1 MDLVFKKLFK
11 KGVSLKSTILLL
23 FSTIGIL
30 LILVL
35 AYQLLFYSKKL
46 AISNIN
52 SRLDG
57 IALNIQNSIK
67 DVNNSSF
74 STVNTLALL
83 NDQDRVKIYT
93 NFLKSYPSLYAI
105 YTGYEDNSFYEFINL
120 RADKNLISSYS
131 AKDIDRWLLIKI
143 DGKNSTKRELFFYDD
158 DLNQT
163 DYKIEP
169 NSYLATKR
177 PWFKDAKNSKEAI
190 KTKPYTFS
198 HIDSIGITYAKSIKN
213 GKEVV
218 AIDLL
223 IADYLNSF
231 KNHVDINK
239 TELYLFNSDKL
250 ILSSLSKNSNSFND
264 FILNITDLKKYET
277 TQIVEKDNKKFLIK
291 IIKIDNNKQDNYL
304 ALIAEYK
311 NILKPYNQEILWLL
325 FVFIFTGLITI
336 PLILYFSRVISKPI
350 YSLVRQSKKIEKQD
364 FNISKI
370 DTSIQEI
377 SLLSCAFSN
386 MSKSIYDYQTSLEEK
401 ILQRTKELYEKNEE
415 LERLSI
421 TDKLTGLY
429 NRAKLDSVLNT
440 EFEKAIRYNDIF
452 SVIIMDIDFFKSVND
467 NFGHQIGDDV
477 LKESAKI
484 LSSCIRTSDT
494 LGRWGGEEFLI
505 ICPNSK
511 QEDAIKLA
519 NRINIAIKQHTFSTY
534 PKKVTMSLGVASYCS
549 IFKKAEDIVASA
561 DIALYKAKQTGRD
574 RVVGENDI

>member
-1 MDLVFKKLFK
+1 LDLVFKKLFK

-120 RADKNLISSYS
+120 RVDKNLISSYS

-158 DLNQT
+158 NLNQT

-239 TELYLFNSDKL
+239 TELYLFDSDKL

-264 FILNITDLKKYET
+264 FILNISDLKEFEN
-277 TQIVEKDNKKFLIK
+277 TQIVEKDNKKFLIR

-401 ILQRTKELYEKNEE
+401 ILQRTKELYEKNKE

>member
-120 RADKNLISSYS
+120 RVDKNLISSYS

-158 DLNQT
+158 NLNQT

-239 TELYLFNSDKL
+239 TELYLFDSDKL

-264 FILNITDLKKYET
+264 FILNISDLKEFEN
-277 TQIVEKDNKKFLIK
+277 TQIVEKDNKKFLIR

-440 EFEKAIRYNDIF
+440 EFEKSTRYNDIF

-519 NRINIAIKQHTFSTY
+519 KRINIAIKQHTFSTY

>member
-120 RADKNLISSYS
+120 RVDKNLISSYS

-158 DLNQT
+158 NLNQT

-239 TELYLFNSDKL
+239 TELYLFDSDKL

-264 FILNITDLKKYET
+264 FILNISDLKEFEN
-277 TQIVEKDNKKFLIK
+277 TQIVEKDNKKFLIR

-377 SLLSCAFSN
+377 SLLSSAFSN

>member
-67 DVNNSSF
+67 DVNNTSF

-120 RADKNLISSYS
+120 RVDKNLISSYS

-158 DLNQT
+158 NLNQT

-239 TELYLFNSDKL
+239 TELYLFDSDKL

-264 FILNITDLKKYET
+264 FILNISDLKEFEN
-277 TQIVEKDNKKFLIK
+277 TQIVEKDNKKFLIR

-377 SLLSCAFSN
+377 SLLSSAFSN

>member
-67 DVNNSSF
+67 NVNNTSF

-120 RADKNLISSYS
+120 RVDKNLISSYS

-158 DLNQT
+158 NLNQT

-177 PWFKDAKNSKEAI
+177 PWFIDAKNSKEAI

-198 HIDSIGITYAKSIKN
+198 HIDSIGMTYAKSIKN

-264 FILNITDLKKYET
+264 FILNISDLKEFEN
-277 TQIVEKDNKKFLIK
+277 TQIVEKDNKKFLIR

-370 DTSIQEI
+370 DTSIHEI
-377 SLLSCAFSN
+377 LLLSSAFSN
-386 MSKSIYDYQTSLEEK
+386 MSKSIYDYQTSLEER

>member
-67 DVNNSSF
+67 DVNNTSF

-120 RADKNLISSYS
+120 RVDKNLISSYN

-158 DLNQT
+158 NLNQT

-239 TELYLFNSDKL
+239 TELYLFD
-250 ILSSLSKNSNSFND
+250 
-264 FILNITDLKKYET
+264 
-277 TQIVEKDNKKFLIK
+277 
-291 IIKIDNNKQDNYL
+291 
-304 ALIAEYK
+304 
-311 NILKPYNQEILWLL
+311 
-325 FVFIFTGLITI
+325 
-336 PLILYFSRVISKPI
+336 
-350 YSLVRQSKKIEKQD
+350 
-364 FNISKI
+364 
-370 DTSIQEI
+370 
-377 SLLSCAFSN
+377 
-386 MSKSIYDYQTSLEEK
+386 
-401 ILQRTKELYEKNEE
+401 
-415 LERLSI
+415 
-421 TDKLTGLY
+421 
-429 NRAKLDSVLNT
+429 
-440 EFEKAIRYNDIF
+440 
-452 SVIIMDIDFFKSVND
+452 
-467 NFGHQIGDDV
+467 
-477 LKESAKI
+477 
-484 LSSCIRTSDT
+484 
-494 LGRWGGEEFLI
+494 
-505 ICPNSK
+505 
-511 QEDAIKLA
+511 
-519 NRINIAIKQHTFSTY
+519 
-534 PKKVTMSLGVASYCS
+534 
-549 IFKKAEDIVASA
+549 
-561 DIALYKAKQTGRD
+561 
-574 RVVGENDI
+574 

>member
-67 DVNNSSF
+67 DVNNTSF

-120 RADKNLISSYS
+120 RVDKNLISSYS

-239 TELYLFNSDKL
+239 TELYLFDSDKL

-264 FILNITDLKKYET
+264 FILNISDLKEFEN
-277 TQIVEKDNKKFLIK
+277 TQIVEKDNKKFLIR

>member
-83 NDQDRVKIYT
+83 NDQDKVKIYT

-120 RADKNLISSYS
+120 RVDKNLISSYS

-158 DLNQT
+158 NLNQT

-239 TELYLFNSDKL
+239 TELYLFDSDKL

-264 FILNITDLKKYET
+264 FILNISDLKKFEN
-277 TQIVEKDNKKFLIK
+277 TQIVEKDNKKFLIR

-377 SLLSCAFSN
+377 SLLSSAFSN

-415 LERLSI
+415 LERLSN

>member
-67 DVNNSSF
+67 DVNNTSF

-120 RADKNLISSYS
+120 RVDKNLISSYS

-158 DLNQT
+158 NLNQT

-239 TELYLFNSDKL
+239 TELYLFDSDKL

-264 FILNITDLKKYET
+264 FILNISDLKEFEN
-277 TQIVEKDNKKFLIK
+277 TQIVEKDNKKL
-291 IIKIDNNKQDNYL
+291 
-304 ALIAEYK
+304 
-311 NILKPYNQEILWLL
+311 
-325 FVFIFTGLITI
+325 
-336 PLILYFSRVISKPI
+336 
-350 YSLVRQSKKIEKQD
+350 
-364 FNISKI
+364 
-370 DTSIQEI
+370 
-377 SLLSCAFSN
+377 
-386 MSKSIYDYQTSLEEK
+386 
-401 ILQRTKELYEKNEE
+401 
-415 LERLSI
+415 
-421 TDKLTGLY
+421 
-429 NRAKLDSVLNT
+429 
-440 EFEKAIRYNDIF
+440 
-452 SVIIMDIDFFKSVND
+452 
-467 NFGHQIGDDV
+467 
-477 LKESAKI
+477 
-484 LSSCIRTSDT
+484 
-494 LGRWGGEEFLI
+494 
-505 ICPNSK
+505 
-511 QEDAIKLA
+511 
-519 NRINIAIKQHTFSTY
+519 
-534 PKKVTMSLGVASYCS
+534 
-549 IFKKAEDIVASA
+549 
-561 DIALYKAKQTGRD
+561 
-574 RVVGENDI
+574 

>member
-1 MDLVFKKLFK
+1 LDLVFKKLFK

-120 RADKNLISSYS
+120 RVDKNLISSYS

-239 TELYLFNSDKL
+239 TELYLFDSDKL

-264 FILNITDLKKYET
+264 FILNISDLKEFEN
-277 TQIVEKDNKKFLIK
+277 TQIVEKDNKKFLIR

-377 SLLSCAFSN
+377 SLLSSAFSN

>member
-120 RADKNLISSYS
+120 RVDKNLISSYS

-158 DLNQT
+158 NLNQT

-239 TELYLFNSDKL
+239 TELYLFNSNKL

-264 FILNITDLKKYET
+264 FILNISDLKEFEN
-277 TQIVEKDNKKFLIK
+277 TQIVEKDNKKFLIR

-370 DTSIQEI
+370 DTSIHEI
-377 SLLSCAFSN
+377 LLLSSAFSN
-386 MSKSIYDYQTSLEEK
+386 MSKSIYDYQTSLE
-401 ILQRTKELYEKNEE
+401 EKNEE

-440 EFEKAIRYNDIF
+440 EFEKATRYNDIF

-519 NRINIAIKQHTFSTY
+519 NRINIAIKQHTFLTY
-534 PKKVTMSLGVASYCS
+534 PRKVTMSLGVASYCS

-561 DIALYKAKQTGRD
+561 DIALYKAKQAGRD